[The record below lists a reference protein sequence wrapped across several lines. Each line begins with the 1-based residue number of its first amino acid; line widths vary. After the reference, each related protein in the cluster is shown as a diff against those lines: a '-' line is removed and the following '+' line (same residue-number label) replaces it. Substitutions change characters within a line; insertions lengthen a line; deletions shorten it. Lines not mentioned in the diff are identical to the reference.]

1 MSLDNSTDLTCQ
13 SMPLNHGNGYPD
25 FILASIKA
33 FLSESRITWDNSAKL
48 DFILRVFN
56 MLNNDVW
63 EVLISSTLLTFDSDN
78 HNNQMS
84 PFANDSPPAKYKEIR
99 GERR

>member
-1 MSLDNSTDLTCQ
+1 
-13 SMPLNHGNGYPD
+13 MPLNHGNGYLD

-33 FLSESRITWDNSAKL
+33 FLSDSRITWDNRAKL
-48 DFILRVFN
+48 DLILRVFN

-63 EVLISSTLLTFDSDN
+63 DAFISSTLLTFDSDS

-84 PFANDSPPAKYKEIR
+84 PFANDSPPIKYKEIKC
-99 GERR
+99 ERR